1 MIALLLALLAAVAP
15 VNAFKPP
22 PTLAR
27 FMKSDAF
34 VRAVVGPLGSGK
46 SSACVMELA
55 RRAGQQQPGPD
66 GCRRTRF
73 AIIRNTGPQLQDTT
87 RKTFEQWIPDR
98 AGEWNESEFTFL
110 LRGTR
115 QDDGSAV
122 ESEILFRALDRP
134 RDVRKV
140 LSLELTGAYVNEA
153 REIAKEV
160 IDGLQGRVGRY
171 PSQADGG
178 PNWFGVWMDTN
189 PWHTGHWGY
198 KLFSKERPEGFELF
212 EQPDG
217 LSARAENLANLVPGY
232 YARLILGK
240 DAEWVDEYVRSKYPS
255 SDKGSVY
262 GELLAQLE
270 ARGRVGTFEHPSDGV
285 FVNLDLG
292 VSDATALLFWRLNE
306 YRMPDVLDWYEATGK
321 GMEHYF
327 SIIDNRGWRINKVW
341 LPHDAKARTWQTGV
355 STVQQF
361 INHYGADRV
370 AIGPELDIAD
380 GISAARWLL
389 EQPMRWHARAAD
401 GLERLRAYRYL
412 WDEEKKV
419 FSKKPM
425 HDFTSHTADC
435 FRYVA
440 CVAHATELL
449 MRPAP
454 TEPTRPAARASDSFT
469 LDEIWDTGPTRS
481 GGRV

>member
-22 PTLAR
+22 ATLAR

-66 GCRRTRF
+66 GVRRTRF
-73 AIIRNTGPQLQDTT
+73 AVIRNTGPQLQDTT

-98 AGEWNESEFTFL
+98 AGEWNETEFTFL

-178 PNWFGVWMDTN
+178 PTWFGVWMDTN

-212 EQPDG
+212 EQPSGRAAD
-217 LSARAENLANLVPGY
+217 AENVRNLVPGY
-232 YARLILGK
+232 YARLMHGK
-240 DAEWVDEYVRSKYPS
+240 DAEWVAEYIDAQYPS
-255 SDKGSVY
+255 ADKGSVY
-262 GELLAQLE
+262 GDLLAKLE
-270 ARGRVGTFEHPSDGV
+270 ARGGVSPFEHPSDGV

-292 VSDATALLFWRLNE
+292 VSDATALWWWRINSHGV
-306 YRMPDVLDWYEATGK
+306 PDLIDWYEASGQP
-321 GMEHYF
+321 MSHYF
-327 SIIDNRGWRINKVW
+327 EVIDDRGWKLSKVW
-341 LPHDAKARTWQTGV
+341 LPHDARARTFQTGV
-355 STVQQF
+355 STLEQF
-361 INHYGADRV
+361 ANHFGIERV
-370 AIGPELDIAD
+370 AIGPELSLPD
-380 GISAARWLL
+380 GIAASRWLL
-389 EQPMRWHARAAD
+389 EQPMRMHTRCGD
-401 GLERLRAYRYL
+401 GIERLRAYRYA
-412 WDEEKKV
+412 WDEERKV
-419 FSKKPM
+419 YSKKPM
-425 HDFTSHTADC
+425 HDFASHTADG

-440 CVAHATELL
+440 CVAKVSEMLA
-449 MRPAP
+449 RPLPA
-454 TEPTRPAARASDSFT
+454 EPARPPQRGVDSFT